1 MLDTLCPPAI
11 LYLGF
16 SLTQIIIDTFKGH
29 YNTAFF
35 KTIVMCI
42 FTLLLN
48 ILCQRGLSVISWLI
62 VFIPF
67 ILMTYITAVLL
78 FVFGLSPSNGTANSN
93 SNYNVKY
100 PSDYPNEMSIARN
113 PQHNEMMDDI
123 DFDFTQPSL
132 PPQVLTTQ
140 SSLQSQVVIPPAVTP
155 PATPPAVTQPTAT
168 PPTATSV
175 QPPAVTQPA
184 AIPPQPQQPQN
195 LATPPLPPV
204 PPQYSQYSQYSQYLQ
219 QMI

>member
-62 VFIPF
+62 VFIQF

-113 PQHNEMMDDI
+113 PQHNEMMDDF

-155 PATPPAVTQPTAT
+155 PSATPPAVAQPTAT
-168 PPTATSV
+168 AV
-175 QPPAVTQPA
+175 QPPAVTQPTTA
-184 AIPPQPQQPQN
+184 VTPPQPQQPQN

-204 PPQYSQYSQYSQYLQ
+204 PPQYSQYTHYSQYLQ

>member
-48 ILCQRGLSVISWLI
+48 ILCSRGLSVISWLI

-78 FVFGLSPSNGTANSN
+78 FVFGLSPSNGTTN

-123 DFDFTQPSL
+123 EFDFTQPLL
-132 PPQVLTTQ
+132 PPQFLTTQ
-140 SSLQSQVVIPPAVTP
+140 SSLQSQVLI
-155 PATPPAVTQPTAT
+155 PPAVTQPAVTQPA
-168 PPTATSV
+168 V

-184 AIPPQPQQPQN
+184 VQPPQQQQPQN